1 MEQKYLITEDQ
12 LEQFEHY
19 KRMFEL
25 NAELI
30 QDLCSS
36 ERDDVVYR
44 FELGK
49 IHSQL
54 RNCFIK
60 MMELESKIRNQTIDI
75 NE

>member
-36 ERDDVVYR
+36 ERDDVVYGFITR
-44 FELGK
+44 KLIIFRYK
-49 IHSQL
+49 M
-54 RNCFIK
+54 NC
-60 MMELESKIRNQTIDI
+60 
-75 NE
+75 

>member
-12 LEQFEHY
+12 LEQLEHY

-36 ERDDVVYR
+36 ERDDVVYG